1 MTINFC
7 LIDAGKIV
15 FDEPNL
21 ENLGVVWEALSNSS
35 KKAFVRTDLGINSVQ
50 RTEKD
55 SEEGICTVAA
65 IITKTRNEG
74 KTKSQAVV
82 FSNELF
88 VMDMPV
94 NMGGYQVSTINLYN
108 NKDLFL
114 NSLAYLTKRENTI
127 TIRKSYEDVN
137 YTVTSGQNR
146 NIQIIIFTIPVIII
160 ILGIVIW
167 VLRRRKK

>member
-1 MTINFC
+1 
-7 LIDAGKIV
+7 
-15 FDEPNL
+15 
-21 ENLGVVWEALSNSS
+21 
-35 KKAFVRTDLGINSVQ
+35 
-50 RTEKD
+50 
-55 SEEGICTVAA
+55 
-65 IITKTRNEG
+65 
-74 KTKSQAVV
+74 
-82 FSNELF
+82 
-88 VMDMPV
+88 MPV

-137 YTVTSGQNR
+137 YTVTGGQNR

-167 VLRRRKK
+167 VIRRRKK